1 MKRKE
6 CRLTEPIEQALLID
20 AQQGDINAYED
31 LQLMLQPAI
40 RRFVQRMLSDPM
52 LVDDI
57 VQEVFIKFYQ
67 HMGNIDPPEKLRPY
81 IYRIARN
88 RCYDELRRMGRY
100 ESVSLDEEPVELHVS
115 FTQAHTQQ
123 QPDDVTYWLLLSMEV
138 REAIDQLPESQ
149 RRALILYSE
158 EEMSYA
164 EIAEIEDVSLG
175 TVKSRI
181 YYAKKNLRQYLN
193 PDTLDTILSEFQTTV
208 KQPQPAD
215 KKGEQTDES
224 QKTMCPNPA

>member
-1 MKRKE
+1 
-6 CRLTEPIEQALLID
+6 LTEQLEQTLLIE
-20 AQQGDINAYED
+20 AQQGDENAYED

-40 RRFVQRMLSDPM
+40 HRFVQRMLNDPM
-52 LVDDI
+52 LAEDI

-67 HMGNIDPPEKLRPY
+67 HLKNIDPPEKLRPY

-88 RCYDELRRMGRY
+88 RCYDELRRMGRR
-100 ESVSLDEEPVELHVS
+100 ESVSLDEEPVEVYVS
-115 FTQAHTQQ
+115 FTQAHHQPK
-123 QPDDVTYWLLLSMEV
+123 PDDVTHWLLLGIEV

-149 RRALILYSE
+149 RRALILSSE

-193 PDTLDTILSEFQTTV
+193 PDTLDVILSEFNPMV
-208 KQPQPAD
+208 KKPPLAD
-215 KKGEQTDES
+215 NKGEQLNEQ
-224 QKTMCPNPA
+224 QKAILPNPT

>member
-1 MKRKE
+1 M
-6 CRLTEPIEQALLID
+6 TEPTEQALLIE

-40 RRFVQRMLSDPM
+40 HRFVQRMLNNPM
-52 LVDDI
+52 LVEDI

-67 HMGNIDPPEKLRPY
+67 NLTNIDPPEKMRPY
-81 IYRIARN
+81 LYRIARN

-115 FTQAHTQQ
+115 FTQAHTQPK
-123 QPDDVTYWLLLSMEV
+123 PDDVTYWLLLSIEV

-158 EEMSYA
+158 EGLSYA
-164 EIAEIEDVSLG
+164 EIAEIEEVSLG

-181 YYAKKNLRQYLN
+181 YYAKKNLRQFLN
-193 PDTLDTILSEFQTTV
+193 PDTLDTILSEFQTDV
-208 KQPQPAD
+208 KKPPPAD
-215 KKGEQTDES
+215 KEGESNETQEVI
-224 QKTMCPNPA
+224 CPSSA